1 MSKRREQ
8 LIVEVTERL
17 GRVCADWPPDEFADL
32 VLRVVETTAKY
43 EGRGPDV
50 PRRAKETARE
60 WPADVQ

>member
-1 MSKRREQ
+1 
-8 LIVEVTERL
+8 VVVTERL

-43 EGRGPDV
+43 EVRGPDV
-50 PRRAKETARE
+50 PRRSKETARE